1 MSISYTLRESVSG
14 FKRAKLSTFVSIL
27 TISISLFLLGTFA
40 VVTINASRFVE
51 ELRNR
56 VEMEAFLQEPLTR
69 EDLDA
74 LRKEVL
80 SVEGVQKVAFVSKE
94 DAAKI
99 FKQEFGEDITNV
111 LTFNPLPPSFKISL
125 KEGYKTSGNAKAIYS
140 RLQKIKGVESIV
152 YRKALL
158 EILDERTNLI
168 HNVTLGLGILIS
180 LSAVFLVSN
189 TIRLA
194 IYAKRR
200 LLRTM
205 ELVGAT
211 AVFIR
216 LPFLLGGIIQGL
228 FGGLLASG
236 VLYAL
241 IEYAVRFLSVD
252 FSDFIRMNPVF
263 YLMVV
268 AAGVFLGLVG
278 SIISVVRFVHPTEF
292 A

>member
-1 MSISYTLRESVSG
+1 
-14 FKRAKLSTFVSIL
+14 
-27 TISISLFLLGTFA
+27 
-40 VVTINASRFVE
+40 
-51 ELRNR
+51 
-56 VEMEAFLQEPLTR
+56 
-69 EDLDA
+69 
-74 LRKEVL
+74 
-80 SVEGVQKVAFVSKE
+80 
-94 DAAKI
+94 
-99 FKQEFGEDITNV
+99 
-111 LTFNPLPPSFKISL
+111 
-125 KEGYKTSGNAKAIYS
+125 
-140 RLQKIKGVESIV
+140 
-152 YRKALL
+152 
-158 EILDERTNLI
+158 
-168 HNVTLGLGILIS
+168 VTLGLGILIS

>member
-1 MSISYTLRESVSG
+1 MSLSYTLRESVSG

-27 TISISLFLLGTFA
+27 TIGISLFLLGIFA
-40 VVTINASRFVE
+40 VITVNATRFVE
-51 ELRNR
+51 GLRNK
-56 VEMEAFLQEPLTR
+56 VEMEAFLQEPLSR
-69 EDLDA
+69 DDIEG
-74 LRKEVL
+74 LRKEIL
-80 SVEGVQKVAFVSKE
+80 SVEGVQKVTFVSKE
-94 DAAKI
+94 EAAKI
-99 FKQEFGEDITNV
+99 FKQEFGEDIGNV

-125 KEGYKTSGNAKAIYS
+125 REGYKTAESARAMYE

-158 EILDERTNLI
+158 EILDERTTLI

-211 AVFIR
+211 ALFIR

-228 FGGLLASG
+228 FGGLLAAG
-236 VLYAL
+236 VLYGL
-241 IEYAVRFLSVD
+241 IEHAVRFLSVD
-252 FSDFIRMNPVF
+252 FSEFIRMNPVF
-263 YLMVV
+263 YLTIA

-278 SIISVVRFVHPTEF
+278 SIISVVRFVHPAEF